1 MITNNNLGNNTEK
14 MPVVTLTEGAAVQSE
29 FYPRTSASGKEKTAY
44 FGVLTIDGKVCSIS
58 HCDEI
63 PKAIA
68 HYLDNAEIV
77 FTPF

>member
-1 MITNNNLGNNTEK
+1 MLTEK
-14 MPVVTLTEGAAVQSE
+14 DLAIQAHKSPEITIE

-44 FGVLTIDGKVCSIS
+44 FGVLTIDGKVCPIS